1 MKKTYIGDMLK
12 FIDASVT
19 PFHAVN
25 NIAEALEL
33 SGYSEL
39 SEKDRWKLWPG
50 MKFYT
55 KRNNSSII
63 AFSLP
68 NGDFKGFKIFAA
80 HSDSPCF
87 KLKENPEMPE
97 ETGLIRLNT
106 ERYGGMIV
114 STWLDRPL
122 SLAGRIVYDSKDGL
136 KEKLF
141 NIDKDLLIIPNVA
154 VHMNSEINKGYEYK
168 LQSDLLPLFATGGSQ
183 KTVKKLISKET
194 GIAEEDILGSDV
206 YLYTRQ
212 KGTLLG
218 AQKEFAVSPRLDDLS
233 SAYAGLQ
240 GFLSTDT
247 GKENY
252 TDDGYVKVF
261 AVFDNEEVGSL
272 TKQGADSS
280 FLQDTLQRVAESL
293 SLSQNTYLGML
304 ADSFLISADNAHAAH
319 PAMLSK
325 ADPVNRPKLNGGV
338 VLKFNSEQHYATDG
352 YSAAYLRKLAKKT
365 GVVLQDYSNNSNVR
379 GGSTLG
385 NISTAHVSV
394 ATADIGLPQLSM
406 HSAVETMG
414 SNDIND
420 MINLAATFFGA

>member
-19 PFHAVN
+19 PFHAVK

-168 LQSDLLPLFATGGSQ
+168 LQNDLLPLFATGGSQ
-183 KTVKKLISKET
+183 KTVKKLLSKET

-218 AQKEFAVSPRLDDLS
+218 AKKEFAVSPRLDDLS